1 MEVCPDRDVG
11 GHVVGIGV
19 ADDDVLAVHLGHQV
33 WHPENLAKRL
43 DISTI
48 VVIVCRYGKD
58 VVSTNALA
66 PIEFIFADRCRVL
79 FLILLGTGIAAVAGR
94 TLPGEG
100 DAVCVTAPVTA
111 INGHSGHDIA
121 RIVDDSHSGER
132 PDLLHSGT
140 DASATSVE
148 LCDSSPS
155 RTQHLWSSAMRMSP
169 FAYTGGFL
177 VFAFML
183 TRSARRYG
191 LFSPH
196 VALGVGQ
203 LGLYVLLGYVAL
215 TVVRMWT
222 QIHLM
227 RSMTNSTRSGSG
239 TTSWTSRG
247 RSRSRLRAADPQ
259 SGDGA
264 VGAGCSARSTRP
276 YEATY
281 AVACRRRARSSTPSR
296 STSTSSSPTAG

>member
-1 MEVCPDRDVG
+1 M
-11 GHVVGIGV
+11 
-19 ADDDVLAVHLGHQV
+19 
-33 WHPENLAKRL
+33 
-43 DISTI
+43 
-48 VVIVCRYGKD
+48 GKTSVD
-58 VVSTNALA
+58 NALA
-66 PIEFIFADRCRVL
+66 PIEFILRIAAGFL

-227 RSMTNSTRSGSG
+227 RSMTNSTRSGLWYYFLDF
-239 TTSWTSRG
+239 SWPIAFAGFGLLTLSRVM
-247 RSRSRLRAADPQ
+247 AQ
-259 SGDGA
+259 SVRMQREID
-264 VGAGCSARSTRP
+264 
-276 YEATY
+276 AT
-281 AVACRRRARSSTPSR
+281 V
-296 STSTSSSPTAG
+296 